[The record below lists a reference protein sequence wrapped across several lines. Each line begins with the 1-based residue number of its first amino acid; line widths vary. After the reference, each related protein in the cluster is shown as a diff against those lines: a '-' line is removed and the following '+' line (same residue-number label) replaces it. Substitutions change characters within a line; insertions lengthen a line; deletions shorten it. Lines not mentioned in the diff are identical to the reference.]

1 MNTYKSNQRVK
12 WTKSLYKSLS
22 GFCWIPCYT
31 WEESA
36 WGTSVYNLYLQWEK
50 KEIANETKEQP
61 SESAT
66 RNNSCLKHWFSKRQ
80 GICEEPTACVSEDVE
95 VNWRC
100 DFLVP
105 KQW

>member
-1 MNTYKSNQRVK
+1 MVSAEFHVTHGKSQHEELQSTTYTFS
-12 WTKSLYKSLS
+12 
-22 GFCWIPCYT
+22 
-31 WEESA
+31 E
-36 WGTSVYNLYLQWEK
+36 EK
-50 KEIANETKEQP
+50 KEIDNETKGQP

-80 GICEEPTACVSEDVE
+80 GICEEPIACVSEDVE
-95 VNWRC
+95 VNWGC